1 MTAST
6 STKTQIVSAMSK
18 RRWQWLAFLGL
29 FLGYWGSVFCRTA
42 TEAVMPAMMQDKTIQ
57 FDKRTAG
64 TMLAC
69 GNGAF
74 ILGKILCGVASE
86 SFGGTR
92 VLTVSLLLVAFFAI
106 AYARVFTASMLI
118 GSYMLLKLFTA
129 IWPAITKLLSAWFDK
144 QDYGKV
150 LGGMSIGFQA
160 GSVIATVLI
169 GSMLSRGLHW
179 RTVVTI
185 PAVAMVMIVCLKQ
198 FILYESPSK
207 LGLAP
212 ATRETESPAKQ
223 KPQDHPM
230 DPMSVRQALVYMMET
245 PVFWVVAVASMA
257 LSGVFELQ
265 IFMPL
270 YFKEALHL
278 TPGQAA
284 QAAALAPAGA
294 IVSLVI
300 GGGLYD
306 RLRRQEK
313 CIMIST
319 FLLITVMCIGT
330 LWQYKNIDVKLAVVV
345 AFFLGFSVT
354 TPFFLP
360 ITIFY
365 MSFGGKRH
373 TPTVTGILDCLGSLA
388 AVVMDNLMG
397 SFAWK
402 DLFAVQ
408 LGCAVAGLVSLALLL
423 SSRHST

>member
-1 MTAST
+1 MAAST
-6 STKTQIVSAMSK
+6 SPKAQIISAMSK

-42 TEAVMPAMMQDKTIQ
+42 TEAVMPAMMLDKTIQ
-57 FDKRTAG
+57 FDK
-64 TMLAC
+64 
-69 GNGAF
+69 
-74 ILGKILCGVASE
+74 
-86 SFGGTR
+86 
-92 VLTVSLLLVAFFAI
+92 
-106 AYARVFTASMLI
+106 
-118 GSYMLLKLFTA
+118 A
-129 IWPAITKLLSAWFDK
+129 IWPAVTKLLSAWFDK
-144 QDYGKV
+144 EDYGKV

-198 FILYESPSK
+198 FLLYESPSK

-212 ATRETESPAKQ
+212 ATREAESPSK

-230 DPMSVRQALVYMMET
+230 DKLSVRQALVYMMET
-245 PVFWVVAVASMA
+245 PAFWVVAVASMA

-300 GGGLYD
+300 GGFLYD

-313 CIMIST
+313 CFMMST
-319 FLLITVMCIGT
+319 FLVITVVCIAT
-330 LWQYKNIDVKLAVVV
+330 LWRYNDLDIKLAVVV

-388 AVVMDNLMG
+388 AVIMDNLMG
-397 SFAWK
+397 SFTWK

-408 LGCAVAGLVSLALLL
+408 FGCAIAGLVSLALLL
-423 SSRHST
+423 SSRYST

>member
-1 MTAST
+1 MAGST
-6 STKTQIVSAMSK
+6 SPKAQVVSGLSK

-74 ILGKILCGVASE
+74 IVGKILCGIASE

-92 VLTVSLLLVAFFAI
+92 VLTVSLLLVAFFAV
-106 AYARVFTASMLI
+106 AYARVYVASMLI

-129 IWPAITKLLSAWFDK
+129 IWPAVTKLLSAWFDK

-198 FILYESPSK
+198 FLLYESPSK

-212 ATRETESPAKQ
+212 AAREAESPEK
-223 KPQDHPM
+223 KPVDHPM
-230 DPMSVRQALVYMMET
+230 DKLSLRQALVYMMET
-245 PVFWVVAVASMA
+245 PAFWVVAVASMA

-270 YFKEALHL
+270 YFKEVLQL
-278 TPGQAA
+278 TPGEAA
-284 QAAALAPAGA
+284 QAAALSPAGA

-300 GGGLYD
+300 GGVLYD

-319 FLLITVMCIGT
+319 FLVITVACIGT
-330 LWQYKNIDVKLAVVV
+330 LWRYKTWTSSSLSLLRSFS
-345 AFFLGFSVT
+345 AF
-354 TPFFLP
+354 P
-360 ITIFY
+360 
-365 MSFGGKRH
+365 
-373 TPTVTGILDCLGSLA
+373 
-388 AVVMDNLMG
+388 
-397 SFAWK
+397 
-402 DLFAVQ
+402 
-408 LGCAVAGLVSLALLL
+408 
-423 SSRHST
+423 